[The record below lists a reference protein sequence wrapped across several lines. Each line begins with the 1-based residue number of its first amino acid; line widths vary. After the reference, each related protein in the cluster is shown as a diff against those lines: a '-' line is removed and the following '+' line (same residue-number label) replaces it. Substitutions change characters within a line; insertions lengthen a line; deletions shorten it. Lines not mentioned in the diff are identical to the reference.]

1 MSRGQVSWLSGWKA
15 TLLAWL
21 LPAVVSPHVMLCAL
35 RCAVLAAGTSSSLKA
50 WSLTKDSG

>member
-35 RCAVLAAGTSSSLKA
+35 RCAVLAAGTSSSLKV